1 MIDAISQR
9 FDVDYEL
16 EDKEDVEEYSDL
28 EVLDDIGIWKAISN
42 WLHGALNFDI
52 LMKKLDF
59 QHRNHTKI
67 GYWEHF
73 VSKLAFKKDL
83 DKREEKSNAMSL
95 PEHHHRLTAYEPSSA
110 VRCAL
115 SRKSTP
121 SSPQPSPS
129 SVAEQVLL
137 WFVRIAP
144 GEFLCPKVSFI
155 V

>member
-16 EDKEDVEEYSDL
+16 EDEEDAEEDSDL

-42 WLHGALNFDI
+42 WLRGALNFDI

-59 QHRNHTKI
+59 QHGKHTKI

-73 VSKLAFKKDL
+73 VSELAFEKDL
-83 DKREEKSNAMSL
+83 DKREEKFNAISL
-95 PEHHHRLTAYEPSSA
+95 PEHHRRLTAYEPSSA
-110 VRCAL
+110 VRRAL
-115 SRKSTP
+115 SRESTP

-144 GEFLCPKVSFI
+144 GEFLRPKVSF
-155 V
+155 VV